1 MCSHLC
7 PSSYGKDQYGMTARM
22 ITMRLGTLGTIMN
35 IVTAN
40 PIIASGSCKTIIKFA
55 FSGSIALLT
64 STILSGCSQHRAQN
78 AVTIANPQTTPVLF
92 NSSFNNSFDNQ
103 ASRNQGAWGSVYMSK
118 AELAEPVSNIVDIAS
133 IPKMSDDPSM
143 QKWLAKF
150 EGSTQ
155 GKTGFFTT
163 NGKKLYDDSC
173 AGCHMQKGGGAQ
185 GAGYYPPLANNSK
198 MESKYYIISVIING
212 LRGMPSFHNM
222 MNDAQIA
229 AVTQYVHSDL
239 NNFTDTVTTAN
250 VAQLRHDFPP
260 GPDPSE

>member
-1 MCSHLC
+1 
-7 PSSYGKDQYGMTARM
+7 
-22 ITMRLGTLGTIMN
+22 MRLGILGIIMN
-35 IVTAN
+35 AVTAN
-40 PIIASGSCKTIIKFA
+40 SIKLSSSLSSSKA
-55 FSGSIALLT
+55 MMTVMVGGSIVLT
-64 STILSGCSQHRAQN
+64 TLSGCSQYKAKN
-78 AVTIANPQTTPVLF
+78 AATIASQQIAPMV
-92 NSSFNNSFDNQ
+92 FDNQ
-103 ASRNQGAWGSVYMSK
+103 ASRNQGAWGGVYMFK
-118 AELAEPVSNIVDIAS
+118 AELAGPASNIVDVHS

-143 QKWLAKF
+143 KPWLAKF

-173 AGCHMQKGGGAQ
+173 AGCHMPTGAGAQ

-212 LRGMPSFHNM
+212 LRGMPSFHSM

-250 VAQLRHDFPP
+250 VTQLRHDFPP
-260 GPDPSE
+260 GSDPSE